1 VSTVVSFLGTDDT
14 DFVVGDADTSKLR
27 EFFKFG
33 ISKWI
38 EVKIVSSKTLTT
50 IERGALGIDFPQTLA
65 LTWKV
70 PGYVGVKEA
79 IHSLKPSPTGETV
92 VATHVNLSFRK
103 RVSNFL
109 LFKLQTHR
117 YFFCAHH
124 QSLEQ
129 QSREL
134 TDLLFQR

>member
-1 VSTVVSFLGTDDT
+1 LVSTVVSFLGTDDT

-65 LTWKV
+65 LT
-70 PGYVGVKEA
+70 
-79 IHSLKPSPTGETV
+79 
-92 VATHVNLSFRK
+92 
-103 RVSNFL
+103 
-109 LFKLQTHR
+109 
-117 YFFCAHH
+117 
-124 QSLEQ
+124 
-129 QSREL
+129 
-134 TDLLFQR
+134 